1 MEPAPERSSTTAT
14 LHDQVRAA
22 RERLVAAGL
31 ADQHATFDAEVLA
44 RLALGWDRAEYLAR
58 RGDAPP
64 AGFDEA
70 YEPLVARRALREPV
84 AQIAG
89 YREFWSRDFEVT
101 RDVLTPRPETELI
114 VEEALAFRACV
125 AGEAAGSVPGD
136 GGRPS
141 PDERPWRVVD
151 VGTGSGCLA
160 VTLALEMP
168 GVDMLATDISDRAL
182 AVAQRNADRLGAGNR
197 VRFLCTSLLQGV
209 APGIDLIVSNPPYVP
224 DRYSSG
230 LSSEVR
236 DYEPAEAVFGGHDG
250 FELIRA
256 LLQQSAARLA
266 PGGRLMME
274 FGAGQD
280 EDVRGIIAEYPHLF
294 VHAIRDDLQG
304 IPRMAIIGRLDDVE
318 QTNAKGQGYAD
329 GQPSA
334 VNING

>member
-1 MEPAPERSSTTAT
+1 
-14 LHDQVRAA
+14 VRAA
-22 RERLVAAGL
+22 RERLVSAGL

-44 RLALGWDRAEYLAR
+44 RLALGWDRAEYLAG

-64 AGFDEA
+64 AGFAEA

-114 VEEALAFRACV
+114 VEEALAFRSSV
-125 AGEAAGSVPGD
+125 AGEAGPAGWVPGQ
-136 GGRPS
+136 GGGAS

-182 AVAQRNADRLGAGNR
+182 AVARRNADRLGAGDR

-256 LLQQSAARLA
+256 LLDQSAARLA

-280 EDVRGIIAEYPHLF
+280 EAVRGIITEYPPLI

-304 IPRMAIIGRLDDVE
+304 IPRMAIIGRREDVE
-318 QTNAKGQGYAD
+318 RG
-329 GQPSA
+329 
-334 VNING
+334 

>member
-1 MEPAPERSSTTAT
+1 MPEQSAFTAT
-14 LHDQVRAA
+14 SLHDHVRAA
-22 RERLVAAGL
+22 RQRLVSAGL

-64 AGFDEA
+64 AGFGEA

-89 YREFWSRDFEVT
+89 YREFWSRDFQVT

-114 VEEALAFRACV
+114 VEEALAFRASV
-125 AGEAAGSVPGD
+125 GGQAAPAGPDRGE
-136 GGRPS
+136 GGESS

-168 GVDMLATDISDRAL
+168 GVDILATDISDRAL
-182 AVAQRNADRLGAGNR
+182 AVAQRNAERLGAGNR
-197 VRFLCTSLLQGV
+197 VRFLCTSLLHGV

-224 DRYSSG
+224 ERYSSG

-256 LLQQSAARLA
+256 LLDQAAARLA
-266 PGGRLMME
+266 PGGRFMME

-280 EDVRGIIAEYPHLF
+280 EDVRGIITEYPPLF

-304 IPRMAIIGRLDDVE
+304 IPRMAVIGRREDSE
-318 QTNAKGQGYAD
+318 G
-329 GQPSA
+329 
-334 VNING
+334 